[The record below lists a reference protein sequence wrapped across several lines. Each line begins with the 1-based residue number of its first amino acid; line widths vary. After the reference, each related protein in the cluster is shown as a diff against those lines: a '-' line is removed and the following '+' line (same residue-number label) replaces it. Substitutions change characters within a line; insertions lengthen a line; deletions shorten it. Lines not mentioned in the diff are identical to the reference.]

1 MNFTPSRKTL
11 GASEEKNYDHDL
23 QLYREIPDFYI
34 NLDEFEE
41 WTVERLKGKKSNISY
56 TFFYLYYFVFMY
68 SMLSLVLQILEQ
80 LSLKG
85 NTSNYEDYIK
95 SVLQEIKKEGLK
107 HMFKLVCNL
116 VVFKQLN
123 LLLNFE
129 FKGIPIYLK

>member
-11 GASEEKNYDHDL
+11 GASADNDNYDHDL
-23 QLYREIPDFYI
+23 QLYRKVPDFDL

-41 WTVERLKGKKSNISY
+41 WAIERLKGKKSNI
-56 TFFYLYYFVFMY
+56 FYNFYFSSKYCLCSFVFMH

-85 NTSNYEDYIK
+85 NTSNYDDYIK

-107 HMFKLVCNL
+107 HMFKLVCYSIVL
-116 VVFKQLN
+116 
-123 LLLNFE
+123 
-129 FKGIPIYLK
+129 